1 MIRSGVD
8 KGKSKMVSP
17 RLSALRITDDSYINS
32 EFLVRSYIGQFNLYR
47 PAGFRDL
54 PSCC

>member
-47 PAGFRDL
+47 PAGIRDL
-54 PSCC
+54 PSC